1 MKIDYDLINSY
12 KQLGVYKS
20 KAALGAYAEEE
31 FGLKIQRNLSFEN
44 MIVRLEEHVK
54 ASSPITKFILNEPKT
69 DVDLEVLT
77 VPKVETFELDV
88 ADVNPEDAKKIV
100 DSIKEQLTGNDISAL
115 AKQVASRN
123 EVAKTIEEIL
133 PPDFKPCFTPMGNI
147 ETFYPLSY
155 WINDWIQEHE
165 NWKEIIHE
173 YPRIQE
179 HKFLYTLLYYIHKHG
194 SFTIRETRNGAYI
207 TLK

>member
-20 KAALGAYAEEE
+20 KAALGAYAEET
-31 FGLKIQRNLSFEN
+31 FGLKIQRNLSYEN
-44 MIVRLEEHVK
+44 MVARLEEHVGVP
-54 ASSPITKFILNEPKT
+54 AAPKF
-69 DVDLEVLT
+69 VLT
-77 VPKVETFELDV
+77 ETKIDVELEDLTTPETQTFKLDV
-88 ADVNPEDAKKIV
+88 ADVKPDDAKKFV
-100 DSIKEQLTGNDISAL
+100 DIKEQLTGSDISEL
-115 AKQVASRN
+115 AKHVATRN

-155 WINDWIQEHE
+155 WINDWIQENE